1 LAKLSRVREVKWGSL
16 PRWFGLRHHSPTQ
29 DDVEAIFRVELTV
42 STTSII
48 KPLRSIH
55 SNTSMDPNDRQPM
68 TGTARD
74 DASAVS
80 EQDELISCLERIQE
94 SFERRALS
102 SMAEP
107 LISTPVTMQ
116 QLKVLTMIA
125 IDPDKAT
132 GHELAAQL
140 KVSVATMSGLVD
152 RLVEHGMVSREE
164 DPSDRR
170 VRRLNVTSEGS
181 ATIRS
186 LLSSSGTMPTPVL
199 RRLAIEDLRA
209 LVRGV
214 LAFDRAVRE
223 LADGDPVE
231 E

>member
-1 LAKLSRVREVKWGSL
+1 
-16 PRWFGLRHHSPTQ
+16 
-29 DDVEAIFRVELTV
+29 
-42 STTSII
+42 
-48 KPLRSIH
+48 
-55 SNTSMDPNDRQPM
+55 M
-68 TGTARD
+68 TRTARD
-74 DASAVS
+74 DATTGS
-80 EQDELISCLERIQE
+80 EQDELISCLEHVQD

-107 LISTPVTMQ
+107 LISTPLTMQ

-125 IDPDKAT
+125 IDPEKAT

-140 KVSVATMSGLVD
+140 KVSVAAMSGLVD

-170 VRRLNVTSEGS
+170 VRRLSVTAEGS
-181 ATIRS
+181 STIRS
-186 LLSSSGTMPTPVL
+186 LLSSAGTMPTPIL

-209 LVRGV
+209 LVQGV

-223 LADGDPVE
+223 LADPSVE
-231 E
+231 G

>member
-1 LAKLSRVREVKWGSL
+1 
-16 PRWFGLRHHSPTQ
+16 
-29 DDVEAIFRVELTV
+29 
-42 STTSII
+42 
-48 KPLRSIH
+48 
-55 SNTSMDPNDRQPM
+55 M

-74 DASAVS
+74 DAAANS
-80 EQDELISCLERIQE
+80 EQEELIGCLERVQA

-107 LISTPVTMQ
+107 LISTPLTMQ

-125 IDPDKAT
+125 IDPERAT

-152 RLVEHGMVSREE
+152 RLVEHGMVTRGE
-164 DPSDRR
+164 DPTDRR
-170 VRRLNVTSEGS
+170 VRPLSVTPEGS

-186 LLSSSGTMPTPVL
+186 LLSSSGTMPSPIL

-209 LVRGV
+209 LVQGV
-214 LAFDRAVRE
+214 MAFDRAVRE
-223 LADGDPVE
+223 LSDGNSVAH
-231 E
+231 

>member
-1 LAKLSRVREVKWGSL
+1 
-16 PRWFGLRHHSPTQ
+16 
-29 DDVEAIFRVELTV
+29 
-42 STTSII
+42 
-48 KPLRSIH
+48 
-55 SNTSMDPNDRQPM
+55 M

-74 DASAVS
+74 DAAANS
-80 EQDELISCLERIQE
+80 EQEELIGCLERVQA

-107 LISTPVTMQ
+107 LISTPLTMQ

-125 IDPDKAT
+125 IDPERAT

-152 RLVEHGMVSREE
+152 RLVEHGMVTRGE
-164 DPSDRR
+164 DPTDRR
-170 VRRLNVTSEGS
+170 VRPLSVTPEGS

-186 LLSSSGTMPTPVL
+186 LLSSSGTMPSPIL

-209 LVRGV
+209 LVQGV
-214 LAFDRAVRE
+214 MAFDRAVRE
-223 LADGDPVE
+223 LSDDNSVAQ
-231 E
+231 

>member
-1 LAKLSRVREVKWGSL
+1 M
-16 PRWFGLRHHSPTQ
+16 
-29 DDVEAIFRVELTV
+29 ELTV
-42 STTSII
+42 SAISII
-48 KPLRSIH
+48 KPLRSF
-55 SNTSMDPNDRQPM
+55 STKDADNEDDRRPM

-74 DASAVS
+74 DAAVNS
-80 EQDELISCLERIQE
+80 EQEELISCLERTQA

-107 LISTPVTMQ
+107 LISTPLTMQ

-125 IDPDKAT
+125 IDPERAT

-152 RLVEHGMVSREE
+152 RLVEHGMVTRGE
-164 DPSDRR
+164 DPTDRR
-170 VRRLNVTSEGS
+170 VRPLSVTPEGS

-186 LLSSSGTMPTPVL
+186 LLSSSGTMPSPVL

-209 LVRGV
+209 LVQVV
-214 LAFDRAVRE
+214 LAFERAVAE
-223 LADGDPVE
+223 LAEGGIAQ
-231 E
+231 

>member
-1 LAKLSRVREVKWGSL
+1 
-16 PRWFGLRHHSPTQ
+16 
-29 DDVEAIFRVELTV
+29 
-42 STTSII
+42 
-48 KPLRSIH
+48 
-55 SNTSMDPNDRQPM
+55 M

-74 DASAVS
+74 NAEANS
-80 EQDELISCLERIQE
+80 EQDELISCLERAQA

-107 LISTPVTMQ
+107 LISTPLTMQ

-125 IDPDKAT
+125 IDPERAT

-152 RLVEHGMVSREE
+152 RLVEHGMVTRGE
-164 DPSDRR
+164 DPTDRR
-170 VRRLNVTSEGS
+170 VRPLSVTPEGS

-186 LLSSSGTMPTPVL
+186 LLSSSGTMPSPVL

-209 LVRGV
+209 LVQGV
-214 LAFDRAVRE
+214 LAFERAVRE
-223 LADGDPVE
+223 LSDDNSVAR
-231 E
+231 

>member
-1 LAKLSRVREVKWGSL
+1 
-16 PRWFGLRHHSPTQ
+16 
-29 DDVEAIFRVELTV
+29 
-42 STTSII
+42 
-48 KPLRSIH
+48 
-55 SNTSMDPNDRQPM
+55 M
-68 TGTARD
+68 TEPARD
-74 DASAVS
+74 NATAAS
-80 EQDELISCLERIQE
+80 EHEELINCLERVQD

-152 RLVEHGMVSREE
+152 RLVEHGMVTRGE
-164 DPSDRR
+164 DPADRR
-170 VRRLNVTSEGS
+170 VRRLTVTPEGS

-186 LLSSSGTMPTPVL
+186 LLSSAGTMPSPVL

-209 LVRGV
+209 LVQGV
-214 LAFDRAVRE
+214 LAFERAVAE
-223 LADGDPVE
+223 LAEGVIARGRHDAAS
-231 E
+231 

>member
-1 LAKLSRVREVKWGSL
+1 
-16 PRWFGLRHHSPTQ
+16 
-29 DDVEAIFRVELTV
+29 
-42 STTSII
+42 
-48 KPLRSIH
+48 
-55 SNTSMDPNDRQPM
+55 M

-170 VRRLNVTSEGS
+170 VRRLSVTSEGS

>member
-1 LAKLSRVREVKWGSL
+1 
-16 PRWFGLRHHSPTQ
+16 
-29 DDVEAIFRVELTV
+29 
-42 STTSII
+42 
-48 KPLRSIH
+48 
-55 SNTSMDPNDRQPM
+55 M

-74 DASAVS
+74 DAAVNS
-80 EQDELISCLERIQE
+80 EQEELISCLERVQA

-107 LISTPVTMQ
+107 LISTPLTMQ

-125 IDPDKAT
+125 IDPERAT

-152 RLVEHGMVSREE
+152 RLVEHGMVTRGE
-164 DPSDRR
+164 DPTDRR
-170 VRRLNVTSEGS
+170 VRPLSVTPEGS

-186 LLSSSGTMPTPVL
+186 LLSSSGTMPSPVL

-209 LVRGV
+209 LVQGV
-214 LAFDRAVRE
+214 LAFERAVAE
-223 LADGDPVE
+223 LAEGGIAQ
-231 E
+231 